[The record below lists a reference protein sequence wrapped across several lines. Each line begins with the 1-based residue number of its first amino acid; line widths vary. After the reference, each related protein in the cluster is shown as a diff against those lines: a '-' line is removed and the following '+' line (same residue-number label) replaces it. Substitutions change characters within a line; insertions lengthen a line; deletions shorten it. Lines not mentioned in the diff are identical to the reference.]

1 MIQDEFT
8 TGVEN
13 YKEFF
18 YALVGIAGEGQNFDG
33 NGMYVRFQTGG
44 GSQSVSLGPSST
56 NGGELFGNNI
66 GVPLGNRPAYPGKR
80 PPYRPDVPCYKQKL
94 PNVNGPAA
102 AKTAPSGGTLAAK
115 QGKTRA
121 RQAAQAGRAGG
132 RAPQAQP
139 VRRQA
144 PLAGGEAEVK
154 TAIRKHLPDFLAILG
169 LLIVAAAVS
178 TVILGKQRLALPAW
192 VPLIGQDFFE
202 FEAEMSTAQAVTPG
216 QGQTVNIAGVEVG
229 EIASVTLRD
238 GKAIIGMKIEPKHDR
253 IYKDASILLRPKT
266 GLKDMVAELTPGTEA
281 AGQLEEGGVIPIS
294 QTLPDVNL
302 DEILAALDADTRD
315 YLLLLLNDGAEGL
328 GSERKGRELAQAIR
342 RIEPTAKY
350 ARQINE
356 GLAERRRNLARVV
369 HNFSLLTDE
378 LGQRD
383 TQLANFVQNSNAVF
397 ETLAEQDASLR
408 ASLQRLPGTLN
419 TTQETLGKVDTMAQ
433 VLGPTLEE
441 LRPAARALGPSLRQT
456 RPFLR
461 ETTPI
466 IEDEIRPFT
475 RAALPTVEE
484 LRPAMRDLAA
494 TTPDLTRSF
503 NVVNRLLNT
512 AAYNPPG
519 EKEEGFLFW
528 QSWVNHAG
536 NAIFSTQDA
545 HGPIRRGLIVLSCST
560 AQLLDAVAQANPQLG
575 TLVELLNAPTQ
586 ETICPSS
593 TQAPGGG

>member
-1 MIQDEFT
+1 
-8 TGVEN
+8 V
-13 YKEFF
+13 
-18 YALVGIAGEGQNFDG
+18 
-33 NGMYVRFQTGG
+33 
-44 GSQSVSLGPSST
+44 
-56 NGGELFGNNI
+56 
-66 GVPLGNRPAYPGKR
+66 
-80 PPYRPDVPCYKQKL
+80 
-94 PNVNGPAA
+94 
-102 AKTAPSGGTLAAK
+102 
-115 QGKTRA
+115 
-121 RQAAQAGRAGG
+121 
-132 RAPQAQP
+132 
-139 VRRQA
+139 
-144 PLAGGEAEVK
+144 

-178 TVILGKQRLALPAW
+178 TVILGKQRLALPGW
-192 VPLIGQDFFE
+192 VPVVGKEFFE
-202 FEAEMSTAQAVTPG
+202 IEAEMSTAQAVTPG
-216 QGQTVNIAGVEVG
+216 QGQTVNIAGVPVG
-229 EIASVTLRD
+229 EIASVQLRD
-238 GKAIIGMKIEPKHDR
+238 GKAIIGMRIQPKYDR
-253 IYKDASILLRPKT
+253 IYKDASVLLRPKT
-266 GLKDMVAELTPGTEA
+266 GLKDMVAELTPGTEE

-328 GSERKGRELAQAIR
+328 GSERKGQELAQAIR
-342 RIEPTAKY
+342 RIEPTALY

-397 ETLAEQDASLR
+397 ETLAEQDAALR
-408 ASLQRLPGTLN
+408 GTLQRLPGTLN

-433 VLGPTLEE
+433 VLGPTLED
-441 LRPAARALGPSLRQT
+441 LRPAARALAPALRQT

-466 IEDEIRPFT
+466 IEDELRPFT
-475 RAALPTVEE
+475 RAALPTVQE

-494 TTPDLTRSF
+494 VTPDLTRSF
-503 NVVNRLLNT
+503 SVVNRLLNT

-519 EKEEGFLFW
+519 DKEEGFLFW

-560 AQLLDAVAQANPQLG
+560 AQLLDAVSSANPQLG
-575 TLVELLNAPTQ
+575 TLVALLNAPTQ